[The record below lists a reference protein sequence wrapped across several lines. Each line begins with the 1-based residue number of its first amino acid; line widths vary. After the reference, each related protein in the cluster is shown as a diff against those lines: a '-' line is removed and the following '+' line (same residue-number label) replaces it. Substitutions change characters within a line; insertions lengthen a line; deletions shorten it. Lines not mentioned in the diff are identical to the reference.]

1 MNITQ
6 TIKHLDWLLI
16 AAVFLLSGL
25 GLLTVYSAG
34 NSGSAFFEK
43 QLIWLS
49 IGFFVMLAVSFFDYR
64 IFKNYSSSVLGIY
77 LFAVVLLLFLF
88 IFGSNIRG
96 SLAWFRF
103 GGIAFEPVEL
113 VKLVL
118 IITLAKYFSARHTEI
133 YRWHHFIVSGIYV
146 SLPLLL
152 VLVQPDFGSAA
163 ILFFIWLGLL
173 AIAGLKAKH
182 FLVLV
187 SLLLVV
193 SFFGWS
199 YVLHDYQRERLS
211 SFLSP
216 QSDPL
221 GAGYNILQS
230 TIAVGSGGWL
240 GKGLGRGTQSQ
251 LNFLP
256 EQHTDFIFAAIAEEW
271 GFFGVLFLISLLAF
285 IFWRLAKSALSAS
298 NNFSKFF
305 ISGFMI
311 LILAHG
317 FVNIGM
323 NLGILPITGISLPF
337 VSYGGSNLLMNFL
350 AIGLIQSIR
359 VRQIEFEKD
368 EE

>member
-1 MNITQ
+1 MFWQ
-6 TIKHLDWLLI
+6 TIKNLDWLLI

-34 NSGSAFFEK
+34 NSGSVFFEK

-49 IGFFVMLAVSFFDYR
+49 VGFFFMLAAGFFDYR
-64 IFKNYSSSVLGIY
+64 IFKNYSSSVAGIY
-77 LFAVVLLLFLF
+77 LLAVLLLSLLF

-96 SLAWFRF
+96 SLAWFQF
-103 GGIAFEPVEL
+103 GGVTFEPVEL
-113 VKLVL
+113 VKLIL

-133 YRWHHFIVSGIYV
+133 YRWHHFIVSGLYAA
-146 SLPLLL
+146 LPSFL
-152 VLVQPDFGSAA
+152 VFVQPDFGSAA
-163 ILFFIWLGLL
+163 ILFFIWFGMLTV
-173 AIAGLKAKH
+173 AGLKTKH
-182 FLVLV
+182 LLVLI
-187 SLLLVV
+187 SLLAVV
-193 SFFGWS
+193 SFVGWS

-221 GAGYNILQS
+221 GSGYNILQS

-271 GFFGVLFLISLLAF
+271 GFLGVFFFISLLVF
-285 IFWRLAKSALSAS
+285 IFWRLAKSALSAN
-298 NNFSKFF
+298 NNFSKLF

-311 LILAHG
+311 LILAQS
-317 FVNIGM
+317 FINIGM
-323 NLGILPITGISLPF
+323 NLGILPITGVSLPF

-350 AIGLIQSIR
+350 ALGLIQSIGI
-359 VRQIEFEKD
+359 RQIEFEKD